1 MIKGRSFSIC
11 LFFISRITHPLS
23 WFVYLRIVWKK
34 KITKSYSILVQIL
47 FIMNNCLW
55 IKFVWKK
62 IKHEIS
68 ILFFSLMYLYILWSR
83 IYDTDW
89 DTRKF
94 CNRRPSRQILDFS
107 GLFLLYVQY
116 QVLISALHSKKNKG
130 VHFELI

>member
-34 KITKSYSILVQIL
+34 KITKSYSILVQIS

-55 IKFVWKK
+55 IKFVWQK

-94 CNRRPSRQILDFS
+94 CIRRPSRQILDFS
-107 GLFLLYVQY
+107 GLFLLYVQC
-116 QVLISALHSKKNKG
+116 QVLISALHSKKSKG